1 VRETVTDQLVVLPD
15 SFERQAAR
23 TPEAVALAGG
33 GAPTGEGVAG
43 GGVGG
48 GAEEVTYAQLE
59 ARANRLA
66 RLLAGNGLG
75 PGDVCAVLLGRSVEL
90 VVSVLAVLKTG
101 AAYVPVDPEDP
112 HDRIEWVLSDS
123 AARAVI
129 TSAPPPATPSLAGA
143 PPLADSVPVPTA
155 GRRELPVLRWHSPDF
170 HSALEAQDT
179 GPLRPEEKARTGG
192 GPEDAAYVIYTSGSS
207 GRPKGVVVEHRAL
220 SAYLT
225 YARDSYPSVGELS
238 LLHSSVSF
246 DMAVTTLYA
255 PLTAGGTVRITDL
268 TDADAAAE
276 SGLPRP
282 AFLKA
287 TPSHLALLRDAAPHC
302 SPSRQLVV
310 GGEMLTGAALDNWR
324 RANPTAEVVN
334 EYGPTEAAVGCCVY
348 MVAPGDQVEPGAVP
362 IGRPTPGTRLYVLD
376 AELNQIEQGETG
388 ELHIAGEQ
396 LARGYLNQP
405 ALTASRFLAD
415 PYGPPGSR
423 MYRTG
428 DLVRQRPGGE
438 LEFLGRMDD
447 QVKVRGYRV
456 ELGEVEAAV
465 AGHPAVRH
473 AAVTVRE
480 DPGRSARLVAYA
492 VPEPGEHPEHDE
504 ILKHVGSRLP
514 DYMVPSAV
522 VLMRALPLTTNGK
535 LDTRKLP
542 APGLTVRTART
553 EYAAPRTTAQK
564 ALCDVVGELTGV
576 VRVGLDDDFFSLGGD
591 SLLAARL
598 ASQAR
603 KEGIDLSLRDVLHK
617 RTVRALTG
625 DAV

>member
-1 VRETVTDQLVVLPD
+1 MTGQVVILPD

-23 TPEAVALAGG
+23 TPDAVALIDG
-33 GAPTGEGVAG
+33 
-43 GGVGG
+43 
-48 GAEEVTYAQLE
+48 EEVTYAQLD

-66 RLLAGNGLG
+66 RLLAGQGLG
-75 PGDVCAVLLGRSVEL
+75 AGDVCAVLLGRSVEL

-112 HDRIEWVLSDS
+112 SDRVEWVLADS
-123 AARAVI
+123 AARAVLL
-129 TSAPPPATPSLAGA
+129 SATAG
-143 PPLADSVPVPTA
+143 PVPVPSGDGA
-155 GRRELPVLRWHSPDF
+155 EPPVWRWHTPQFDE
-170 HSALEAQDT
+170 ALAAHGD
-179 GPLRPEEKARTGG
+179 GPLRDEERVRPC
-192 GPEDAAYVIYTSGSS
+192 GPGDAAYVIYTSGSS

-225 YARDSYPSVGELS
+225 YARDSYPSVGGLS

-268 TDADAAAE
+268 TDARPGDGVP
-276 SGLPRP
+276 SP
-282 AFLKA
+282 AFLKV

-302 SPSRQLVV
+302 SPSGQLVV
-310 GGEMLTGAALDNWR
+310 GGEMLTGTALDNWR
-324 RANPTAEVVN
+324 RANPGTRVVN
-334 EYGPTEAAVGCCVY
+334 EYGPTEAAVGCCVFT
-348 MVAPGDQVEPGAVP
+348 VEPGDGVEPGAVP
-362 IGRPTPGTRLYVLD
+362 IGRPTPQTTLYVLD
-376 AELNQIEQGETG
+376 AELNRVEPGLTG
-388 ELHIAGEQ
+388 ELYIAGEQ

-405 ALTASRFLAD
+405 ALTAAKFVAD
-415 PYGPPGSR
+415 PHGAPGGR

-428 DLVRQRPGGE
+428 DLVRQRPDGE

-480 DPGRSARLVAYA
+480 DPGQGARLVAYA
-492 VPEPGEHPEHDE
+492 VPETGESPEPEE
-504 ILKHVGSRLP
+504 ILKHTGSRLP

-535 LDTRKLP
+535 LDTKRLP
-542 APGLTVRTART
+542 APDFAART
-553 EYAAPRTTAQK
+553 VYAAPRSTAEQT
-564 ALCDVVGELTGV
+564 LCDLVGELTGV
-576 VRVGLDDDFFSLGGD
+576 VRVGLDDDFFALGGD

-598 ASQAR
+598 ASRAR
-603 KEGIDLSLRDVLHK
+603 KEGMDFSLRDILHK
-617 RTVRALTG
+617 RTVRTLTG
-625 DAV
+625 DAT

>member
-1 VRETVTDQLVVLPD
+1 MTGQVVILPD

-23 TPEAVALAGG
+23 TPDAVALVDG
-33 GAPTGEGVAG
+33 
-43 GGVGG
+43 
-48 GAEEVTYAQLE
+48 EEVTYAQLD

-66 RLLAGNGLG
+66 RLLAGQGLG
-75 PGDVCAVLLGRSVEL
+75 AGDVCAVLLGRSVEL

-112 HDRIEWVLSDS
+112 ADRVEWVLSDS
-123 AARAVI
+123 AARVVL
-129 TSAPPPATPSLAGA
+129 TSASAGA
-143 PPLADSVPVPTA
+143 VPVPSGDGDGDGDA
-155 GRRELPVLRWHSPDF
+155 DGPPVWRWHTPEFDE
-170 HSALEAQDT
+170 ALAAQGD
-179 GPLRPEEKARTGG
+179 GPLLDEERVRPC
-192 GPEDAAYVIYTSGSS
+192 GPGDAAYVIYTSGSS

-225 YARDSYPSVGELS
+225 YARDSYPSVGGLS

-268 TDADAAAE
+268 TDAR
-276 SGLPRP
+276 PRDGVP
-282 AFLKA
+282 SPTFLKV

-302 SPSRQLVV
+302 SPSGQLVV
-310 GGEMLTGAALDNWR
+310 GGEMLTGTALDNWR
-324 RANPTAEVVN
+324 RANPGTQVVN
-334 EYGPTEAAVGCCVY
+334 EYGPTEAAVGCCVFT
-348 MVAPGDQVEPGAVP
+348 VAPGDGVEPGAVP

-376 AELNQIEQGETG
+376 AGLNRVEPGRTG
-388 ELHIAGEQ
+388 ELYIAGQQ

-405 ALTASRFLAD
+405 ELTAAKFVAD
-415 PYGPPGSR
+415 PYGAPGSR

-428 DLVRQRPGGE
+428 DLVRQRPDGE
-438 LEFLGRMDD
+438 LEFLGRLDD

-480 DPGRSARLVAYA
+480 DPGRGARLVAYA
-492 VPEPGEHPEHDE
+492 VPEAGQSPEPEE
-504 ILKHVGSRLP
+504 ILKHTGSRLP

-535 LDTRKLP
+535 LDTKKLP
-542 APGLTVRTART
+542 APDFSTRTVYAEPRTAAERT
-553 EYAAPRTTAQK
+553 
-564 ALCDVVGELTGV
+564 LCDLVGELTGV
-576 VRVGLDDDFFSLGGD
+576 VRVGLDDDFFALGGD

-598 ASQAR
+598 ASRAR
-603 KEGIDLSLRDVLHK
+603 KEGMDFSLRDILHK

-625 DAV
+625 DAK